1 MALINKYGASREMEV
16 SKTAQRKEMS
26 GVITARQRA
35 TARLKEK
42 DKDDVNGWGEKK
54 VSRYLWNPPAG
65 PHQKTAYL
73 SATLMSSNRP
83 GTVVNTEEEHLSH
96 TPAADL
102 AASRC
107 GSPDC
112 HKKLGVCHV

>member
-1 MALINKYGASREMEV
+1 
-16 SKTAQRKEMS
+16 MS

-35 TARLKEK
+35 TVRLKEK
-42 DKDDVNGWGEKK
+42 DKDDVNGWGEEK
-54 VSRYLWNPPAG
+54 VFRYLWNPPAG
-65 PHQKTAYL
+65 RHQKTAYL

-83 GTVVNTEEEHLSH
+83 DTVVNTQEEHLSH
-96 TPAADL
+96 TPPAEDL

-112 HKKLGVCHV
+112 HKKLGVCDV